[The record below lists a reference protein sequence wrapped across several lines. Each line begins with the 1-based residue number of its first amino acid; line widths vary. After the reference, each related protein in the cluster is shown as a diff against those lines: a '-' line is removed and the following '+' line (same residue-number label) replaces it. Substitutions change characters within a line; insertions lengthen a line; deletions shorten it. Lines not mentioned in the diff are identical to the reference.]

1 MKSDISHIEEE
12 EVEVADEW
20 STILV
25 EAAAAVDET
34 AAVGHRS
41 INMEMA
47 AIPQVVEVEEEGAD
61 RRYVHNVAAKQ
72 GFHSKST
79 GKNDARFIFVTR
91 AKTTSSM
98 TAVSLRVPP
107 TPLAL
112 SAPTLHAMQAFLE
125 AYPAAPPSSAGD
137 TGCGKSTQIPQFLL
151 DDGAA
156 RVVVTQPRRL
166 SAMTLAQRIADER
179 RVALGT
185 DVGYSIRLDAQYSAR
200 HTRLLLCTTGI
211 LLKWLSSDPTATAFT
226 HIVLDEVHER
236 DKHSDFVLILLRLI
250 LPHRPR
256 LRVILMSATIQ
267 LDKFSSY
274 FGGCPVV
281 TVHGRMHPVL
291 PCFLDDILVLI
302 NYNLTCVMCSA
313 SGFADEAALG
323 THVATCFGS
332 EWHAP
337 SHPSLDLPDPDTGL
351 VCDTVTPGSS
361 VCDTVAAV
369 LAAKQAATTRFQV
382 DAMVAQYQ
390 LTQDALDGGVDSA
403 LVVTLLRHVVSSQ
416 YGPGA
421 VLVFV
426 AGWDDMEAISELMAA
441 DVGLM
446 GQITLTKLHSKLS
459 AAEQRR

>member
-1 MKSDISHIEEE
+1 LALHCQAWTRHTTKITVEVAAVPVEATIPDVELGDSMKSDISHIEEE

-79 GKNDARFIFVTR
+79 GKSDARFIFVTR

-98 TAVSLRVPP
+98 TAVSLR
-107 TPLAL
+107 L
-112 SAPTLHAMQAFLE
+112 SRRHQVLVV
-125 AYPAAPPSSAGD
+125 AGD

-302 NYNLTCVMCSA
+302 
-313 SGFADEAALG
+313 
-323 THVATCFGS
+323 
-332 EWHAP
+332 
-337 SHPSLDLPDPDTGL
+337 
-351 VCDTVTPGSS
+351 
-361 VCDTVAAV
+361 
-369 LAAKQAATTRFQV
+369 
-382 DAMVAQYQ
+382 
-390 LTQDALDGGVDSA
+390 
-403 LVVTLLRHVVSSQ
+403 
-416 YGPGA
+416 
-421 VLVFV
+421 
-426 AGWDDMEAISELMAA
+426 
-441 DVGLM
+441 
-446 GQITLTKLHSKLS
+446 
-459 AAEQRR
+459 

>member
-12 EVEVADEW
+12 EVEVADEGSRGGRGGGSGRQGIDTPIALTEEFVLYVSSQLKALQDDPSVSRTSSSIVVVICLVHDNVTNIELTFP
-20 STILV
+20 STL
-25 EAAAAVDET
+25 DN
-34 AAVGHRS
+34 S
-41 INMEMA
+41 
-47 AIPQVVEVEEEGAD
+47 Q

-302 NYNLTCVMCSA
+302 N
-313 SGFADEAALG
+313 
-323 THVATCFGS
+323 
-332 EWHAP
+332 
-337 SHPSLDLPDPDTGL
+337 
-351 VCDTVTPGSS
+351 
-361 VCDTVAAV
+361 
-369 LAAKQAATTRFQV
+369 
-382 DAMVAQYQ
+382 
-390 LTQDALDGGVDSA
+390 
-403 LVVTLLRHVVSSQ
+403 
-416 YGPGA
+416 
-421 VLVFV
+421 
-426 AGWDDMEAISELMAA
+426 
-441 DVGLM
+441 
-446 GQITLTKLHSKLS
+446 
-459 AAEQRR
+459 